1 MTRVP
6 FLFASISWNSVRNN
20 EIMKNWDN
28 VKSKRDV
35 SGKFPPLKVI
45 KLLQYLQGHLLDDKS
60 NHHHP
65 VLDKMVLNDQD
76 LEDHFQNKLLSGFF
90 FLDKISFRR
99 YSEPCFLWC
108 LKVRLRGRVPIVW
121 IHGLLLCVSL
131 RQNYWLLNYSKNRMF
146 VRTDLLSKCYV
157 CALLFTT
164 CNVWRY

>member
-1 MTRVP
+1 M
-6 FLFASISWNSVRNN
+6 
-20 EIMKNWDN
+20 
-28 VKSKRDV
+28 

-121 IHGLLLCVSL
+121 LHGLLLCVSL
-131 RQNYWLLNYSKNRMF
+131 RQNYWLLIYSKNRMF

-164 CNVWRY
+164 CNV